1 MNITKGNVNQL
12 KQAIAFYGPVSIL
25 INTQPKSFKF
35 YGSGIY
41 YDQLCCKCSVDWSF
55 SAFLSCVFV
64 RADLS
69 SSPERSLFQILLGCL
84 EAACSPLLSCV
95 SFFLGLRKATAR
107 KLRVFR
113 IIWPRWMRNL
123 DHFVDHRGWM

>member
-1 MNITKGNVNQL
+1 MNITKGNINQL

-41 YDQLCCKCSVDWSF
+41 YDQSCSKF
-55 SAFLSCVFV
+55 SVLSVLWTRVLQDFFHEVFL

-69 SSPERSLFQILLGCL
+69 SSLERSLSQILLGCL
-84 EAACSPLLSCV
+84 EAACSPLL
-95 SFFLGLRKATAR
+95 
-107 KLRVFR
+107 
-113 IIWPRWMRNL
+113 
-123 DHFVDHRGWM
+123 

>member
-41 YDQLCCKCSVDWSF
+41 YDQSCSKF
-55 SAFLSCVFV
+55 SVLSVLWTRVLQDFFHEVFL

-69 SSPERSLFQILLGCL
+69 SSLERSFCL
-84 EAACSPLLSCV
+84 K
-95 SFFLGLRKATAR
+95 SF
-107 KLRVFR
+107 
-113 IIWPRWMRNL
+113 
-123 DHFVDHRGWM
+123 

>member
-41 YDQLCCKCSVDWSF
+41 YDQSCSKFSVVKCSVDWSF
-55 SAFLSCVFV
+55 AGFLS
-64 RADLS
+64 
-69 SSPERSLFQILLGCL
+69 
-84 EAACSPLLSCV
+84 
-95 SFFLGLRKATAR
+95 
-107 KLRVFR
+107 
-113 IIWPRWMRNL
+113 
-123 DHFVDHRGWM
+123 

>member
-41 YDQLCCKCSVDWSF
+41 YDQSCSKCSVD
-55 SAFLSCVFV
+55 
-64 RADLS
+64 
-69 SSPERSLFQILLGCL
+69 
-84 EAACSPLLSCV
+84 
-95 SFFLGLRKATAR
+95 
-107 KLRVFR
+107 
-113 IIWPRWMRNL
+113 
-123 DHFVDHRGWM
+123 

>member
-41 YDQLCCKCSVDWSF
+41 YDQSCSECSLARRF
-55 SAFLSCVFV
+55 SGFLHEFFF

-69 SSPERSLFQILLGCL
+69 SSLERSLFQILLGCL
-84 EAACSPLLSCV
+84 EAACSPLL
-95 SFFLGLRKATAR
+95 
-107 KLRVFR
+107 
-113 IIWPRWMRNL
+113 
-123 DHFVDHRGWM
+123 